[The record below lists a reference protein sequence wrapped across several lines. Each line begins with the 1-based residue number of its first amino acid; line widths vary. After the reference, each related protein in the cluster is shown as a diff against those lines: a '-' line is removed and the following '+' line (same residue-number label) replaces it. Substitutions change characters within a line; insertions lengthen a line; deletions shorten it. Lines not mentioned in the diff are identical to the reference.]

1 MRIAEI
7 KRDTN
12 ETKIRLKLNI
22 DGNGMANIDTG
33 LPFFDHMLV
42 SFAKHSKFDLDL
54 NVKGD
59 IDVDYHHTIEDTGIV
74 LGKAFNNS
82 LNDRSGIER
91 FGYSYVPLDEALSRV
106 VVDISGRPFLYFNVN
121 FPRSDDGS
129 NINPYLF
136 EEFFRGFVNNALV
149 TLHIDCIRGNNSHHI
164 IESIFKSFA
173 KSLFLSS
180 RISGKDIPSTKGVL

>member
-149 TLHIDCIRGNNSHHI
+149 TLHIDCISNH
-164 IESIFKSFA
+164 
-173 KSLFLSS
+173 
-180 RISGKDIPSTKGVL
+180 